1 MSERWFRVCKR
12 DELKPG
18 HARSITILGRPYA
31 VFDVDGDLFG
41 LDSACKHM
49 RANLANGKISG
60 HTVECFMHKWR
71 YDITSGH
78 CLTNE
83 GFDTASRPVKIE
95 DGAVWISVEW
105 PENEF

>member
-1 MSERWFRVCKR
+1 MSERWFRVCPR
-12 DELKPG
+12 SELKSG
-18 HARSITILGRPYA
+18 QAKSITTLGRPYA
-31 VFDVDGDLFG
+31 VFDVGGELYG

-49 RANLANGKISG
+49 RANLANGKIVG

-71 YDITSGH
+71 YDIKSGQ

-83 GFDTASRPVKIE
+83 GFDTTSRPVKIVE
-95 DGAVWISVEW
+95 DVVWIAVEW